1 MAVTDKNGQNTDIDT
16 TAEAL
21 ADSTVSGHAG
31 ILIKALLTN
40 TATIFVG
47 PSGVATTTG
56 FELSPGESLQYD
68 PNVPAADI
76 FVIASANDQK
86 ACWKVVV

>member
-1 MAVTDKNGQNTDIDT
+1 MAATDKFGQNTDIDT
-16 TAEAL
+16 TEEAL
-21 ADSTVSGHAG
+21 ADSTETGHAG
-31 ILIKALLTN
+31 ILIKALSTN
-40 TATIFVG
+40 TVTLFVG
-47 PSGVATTTG
+47 PSGVTTTTG

-86 ACWKVVV
+86 ACWKAVY